1 MDRRISARGQTD
13 VHLLAHHGAGTE
25 ACRALD
31 LSPSGALVRGR
42 REHSPLVQAFELQLG
57 AQRRKPLRVL
67 ARTVWQQDG
76 LRGVRFVDLTDV
88 DRLEIAEY
96 LDALSA

>member
-1 MDRRISARGQTD
+1 MQLLACRGQ
-13 VHLLAHHGAGTE
+13 LTE

-42 REHSPLVQAFELQLG
+42 RNDSPLVQAYELRLG
-57 AQRRKPLRVL
+57 EGSQPFRVL
-67 ARTVWQQDG
+67 ARTVWQHGG
-76 LRGVRFVDLTDV
+76 LRGVRFVNLTDV